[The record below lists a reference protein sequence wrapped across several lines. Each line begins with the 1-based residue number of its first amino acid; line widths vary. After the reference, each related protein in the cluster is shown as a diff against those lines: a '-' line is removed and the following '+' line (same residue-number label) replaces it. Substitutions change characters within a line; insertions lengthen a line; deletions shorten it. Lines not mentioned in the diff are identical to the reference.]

1 MSEEFSVN
9 VTTPTGPRVTIGGLK
24 SRTRVGQLRRMAK
37 KEARIVDPGSERDSP
52 WSLMYGNQTLRGNM
66 SLGQYGIQ
74 NNANLRLVKGM
85 KVIVETPNGRR
96 VTIPHIKP
104 NTQVQEVLRDAVR
117 ESNSGQAPLGSYWQ
131 LTYNG
136 DVLDKDR
143 ILAAYGISN
152 GSVLL
157 LDAGAGPALELI
169 VNLQLTG
176 DLDPDLARRIKDLG
190 YIKLT
195 PGMLYAAG
203 GRALLYE
210 SGVHVD
216 KDILEKIAPG
226 DTPSAALTEQ
236 TTWSK
241 LIKRAQSRGK
251 IAQYR
256 KNPATINFILK
267 TFFPEKTGKIRLN
280 NRTYVIRSRGRGRED
295 NGLPSPMLP
304 IKKFTKSGVHYEITI
319 SLRVVR
325 ERTLNKPLG
334 LFRANCADRARQMR
348 EDFAFLRD
356 PVQAKQKELAIQ
368 ISKRQ
373 ALSTTRRRTMA
384 RKQSVRVAEADK
396 RSITE
401 IAMKRARARS
411 KKRAI
416 QESAASDTVYRVP
429 QSGRLIHQKRLQ
441 NVHDEMGK
449 RNTPRARGGSS
460 RGCKGRTRSKG
471 RRRKHHSVIR
481 RRSRRNPATRGS
493 GMKRKSTR
501 RRLRA

>member
-1 MSEEFSVN
+1 MSDEFSVN
-9 VTTPTGPRVTIGGLK
+9 VATPMGRRVTIGGLK
-24 SRTRVGQLRRMAK
+24 SRTRVGELRRRAK
-37 KEARIVDPGSERDSP
+37 REANIVDPGSERDSP

-74 NNANLRLVKGM
+74 NNANLRLVKSM
-85 KVIVETPNGRR
+85 KVIVETKEGR
-96 VTIPHIKP
+96 VTISQIKP
-104 NTQVQEVLRDAVR
+104 DTRVDEVLRDAVR
-117 ESNSGQAPLGSYWQ
+117 ESNSGQAPPGSYWQ
-131 LTYNG
+131 LMYNG
-136 DVLDKDR
+136 DVLDNDR
-143 ILAAYGISN
+143 IIAAYGISN

-157 LDAGAGPALELI
+157 LDAGAGQASELI

-176 DLDPDLARRIKDLG
+176 DLDDELSSRVKKLG

-195 PGMLYAAG
+195 PDMLYGAG
-203 GRALLYE
+203 GRMLLYE
-210 SGVHVD
+210 PGVVVT
-216 KDILEKIAPG
+216 KSILEDIAPG

-236 TTWSK
+236 MTWSK
-241 LIKRAQSRGK
+241 LVRRMRTRRITRDMQS
-251 IAQYR
+251 
-256 KNPATINFILK
+256 PSTINFILK

-304 IKKFTKSGVHYEITI
+304 TKKMTQSGVHYEITI

-325 ERTLNKPLG
+325 ERTINKPLG

-356 PVQAKQKELAIQ
+356 PVQAKQKELAIE
-368 ISKRQ
+368 ISKHQ
-373 ALSTTRRRTMA
+373 ALSTTRRRARA
-384 RKQSVRVAEADK
+384 RKQYFQLAMADK
-396 RSITE
+396 RSLTQ
-401 IAMKRARARS
+401 IARERAQARS

-416 QESAASDTVYRVP
+416 QKSAASDTIYRVP

-441 NVHDEMGK
+441 DVHDEMGK

-460 RGCKGRTRSKG
+460 RRLRGRTRSKA
-471 RRRKHHSVIR
+471 RRRKHHSAIR
-481 RRSRRNPATRGS
+481 RRSRRNPAARGS

-501 RRLRA
+501 RRFRA